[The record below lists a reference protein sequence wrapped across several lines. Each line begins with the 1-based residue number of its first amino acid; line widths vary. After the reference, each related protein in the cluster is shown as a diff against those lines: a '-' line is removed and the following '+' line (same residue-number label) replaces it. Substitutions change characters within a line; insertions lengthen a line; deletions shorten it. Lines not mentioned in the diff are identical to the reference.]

1 MGYYGF
7 TIYGVIILFPKVMK
21 MFSGTV
27 RSSKIECLYS
37 GLQLS
42 KACPDRPTYILTT
55 GKRYARDKLVFEPES
70 LDSYINDGWYITHR
84 IKNGVIYQYLEIL

>member
-1 MGYYGF
+1 
-7 TIYGVIILFPKVMK
+7 MK

-27 RSSKIECLYS
+27 RSSKIECLYN

-42 KACPDRPTYILTT
+42 KACPDRPIYILTT

-70 LDSYINDGWYITHR
+70 LDSYINDGWYPASRSPYFPLISARPYAGQKRHKTPPAR
-84 IKNGVIYQYLEIL
+84 A

>member
-37 GLQLS
+37 GLQLF
-42 KACPDRPTYILTT
+42 KACPDRPIYILTT

>member
-1 MGYYGF
+1 
-7 TIYGVIILFPKVMK
+7 

-27 RSSKIECLYS
+27 RSSKIECLYN

-42 KACPDRPTYILTT
+42 KACPDRPIYILTT
-55 GKRYARDKLVFEPES
+55 GKHYARDKLVFEPES
-70 LDSYINDGWYITHR
+70 IDSYINDGWYITHR